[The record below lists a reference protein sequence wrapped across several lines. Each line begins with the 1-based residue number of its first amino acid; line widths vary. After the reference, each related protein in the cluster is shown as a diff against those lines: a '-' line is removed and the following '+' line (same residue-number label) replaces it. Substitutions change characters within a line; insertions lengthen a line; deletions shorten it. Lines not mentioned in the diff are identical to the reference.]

1 MLGRRRPDGPK
12 RRIVV
17 TRRLPEAVEE
27 RLRAAFTVA
36 LNPDDTPFTPDRL
49 VKAMQMADGVLCAV
63 TDAVTSAVLQAE
75 GRRRAGIVANFGVG
89 VNNIDLDAARAAGV
103 IVCNT
108 PDVLTDAT
116 ADLAIALI
124 LSATRRMSE
133 AEALLRRGG
142 WDGFRPTGLLGAGLQ
157 GRTLGI
163 IGMGRIGQAVA
174 RRANRG
180 FGMKV
185 VYHNRSELGPFY
197 DFAAVPLGR
206 LEDVMEQADIVSLH
220 IPGGTETR
228 GMISAEMIAR
238 MRPGS
243 YLVNTARGDVLD
255 EAALIAALRD
265 GRLAGAGL
273 DVFRDEPH
281 VPEALVDL
289 PGVTLLPHIG
299 SATVETRTAMG
310 MLAVDNLEAYFAGR
324 ELPARVV

>member
-1 MLGRRRPDGPK
+1 MRGKGGPDGSK

-17 TRRLPEAVEE
+17 TRKLPEAVEE

-49 VKAMQMADGVLCAV
+49 LKAMQMADGLLCAV
-63 TDAVTSAVLQAE
+63 TDAVNSTVLHAE

-103 IVCNT
+103 VVGNT

-116 ADLAIALI
+116 ADLAIALM
-124 LSATRRMSE
+124 LATTRRMSE

-163 IGMGRIGQAVA
+163 VGMGRIGQAVA

-180 FGMKV
+180 FGMRV
-185 VYHNRSELGPFY
+185 VYFNRSELGPFF
-197 DFAAVPLGR
+197 DFAAVPLER
-206 LEDVMEQADIVSLH
+206 IEDVMEQADIVSLH
-220 IPGGTETR
+220 IPGGAETR
-228 GMISAEMIAR
+228 GMISASVIDR
-238 MRPGS
+238 MRPGA
-243 YLVNTARGDVLD
+243 YLINTARGDVLD
-255 EAALIAALRD
+255 EEALVAALRN

-273 DVFRDEPH
+273 DVFRDEPR
-281 VPEALVDL
+281 VPSELLDL
-289 PGVTLLPHIG
+289 PGVTLLPHVG

-310 MLAVDNLEAYFAGR
+310 MLAVDNLEAHFAGR